1 MQDNKVTIHYLLCN
15 KWRCKDGY
23 ILHSRH
29 RHDYCTHTD
38 SNGEF
43 SFVDGGIG
51 DYIRHSGN
59 MTPMLVYTGDPH
71 ELIRDNFEWT
81 SYGINGDEPAKRQL
95 LKELAVDHM
104 NAILRTQKHLPEY
117 ILDLFKN
124 ELEYRL
130 INFKD

>member
-1 MQDNKVTIHYLLCN
+1 MTNNTTVHHLLVN
-15 KWRCKDGY
+15 KWKCKDGH

-29 RHDYCTHTD
+29 RHDFQHHQD
-38 SNGEF
+38 SNGE
-43 SFVDGGIG
+43 SFYLDGGT
-51 DYIRHSGN
+51 DYIKQSGN
-59 MTPMLVYTGDPH
+59 MEPMLVYTNDPH
-71 ELIRDNFEWT
+71 ELIREHFEWT

-95 LKELAVDHM
+95 LKELTIDHM